1 MRYQWATAT
10 HQGMVRENNED
21 SVYPGSAGESEDSAL
36 VIVADGMGG
45 HVAGEVASRLATN
58 AAASSGLDAGDRV
71 AAGNRAIREEVARE
85 PELEGMGT
93 TMTLLSIQG
102 NVATIGHVGDSRAY
116 LLRHADFSQL
126 TEDHTVAA
134 EYVAMG
140 RLSPQEAANH
150 PQRHML
156 TRTLG
161 LTRFVNVDE
170 FDFEVS
176 VGDRILI
183 CSDGLTEMVDDLT
196 IAKTLAS
203 GTPEEVAWELVELAN
218 DAGGVDNITV
228 AVVEATVAADTAS

>member
-10 HQGMVRENNED
+10 HQGMVRQNNED
-21 SVYPGSAGESEDSAL
+21 SVYPGSAGESTDSVL

-45 HVAGEVASRLATN
+45 HVAGEVASRLAIN
-58 AAASSGLDAGDRV
+58 AAASSDLDAGDRV

-85 PELEGMGT
+85 PDLEGMGT
-93 TMTLLSIQG
+93 TMTLVAIEG

-116 LLRHADFSQL
+116 LLRDGEFSQL

-140 RLSPQEAANH
+140 RLSPEEAATH

-161 LTRFVNVDE
+161 LTRFIDVDE
-170 FDFEVS
+170 FDIEVAA
-176 VGDRILI
+176 GDRILI
-183 CSDGLTEMVDDLT
+183 CSDGLTEMVDDSA
-196 IAKTLAS
+196 IAKTLAT
-203 GTPEEVAWELVELAN
+203 GTPEEVVWELVESAN

-228 AVVEATVAADTAS
+228 AVVEATAAAEAAS

>member
-1 MRYQWATAT
+1 MRYQWATAS
-10 HQGMVRENNED
+10 HQGMMRGNNED
-21 SVYPGSAGESEDSAL
+21 SVFPSSAGESDDTVL

-45 HVAGEVASRLATN
+45 HVAGEVASRLAIN
-58 AAASSGLDAGDRV
+58 AAASSDLEAGDRV

-85 PELEGMGT
+85 PDLEGMGT
-93 TMTLLSIQG
+93 TMTLVAIEG
-102 NVATIGHVGDSRAY
+102 DVATIGHVGDSRAY
-116 LLRHADFSQL
+116 LLRDGDFRQL

-140 RLSPQEAANH
+140 QLSPREAAHH

-170 FDFEVS
+170 FDFEVLA
-176 VGDRILI
+176 GDRILV
-183 CSDGLTEMVDDLT
+183 CSDGLTEMVDDHA
-196 IAKTLAS
+196 IANSLGS
-203 GTPEEVAWELVELAN
+203 GTPEEVVWDLIDMAN

-228 AVVEATVAADTAS
+228 AVVEATVVAEEAN